1 MDIDHISPAQRGLRP
16 AEEDP
21 RTHAA
26 ERSRR
31 TRPVQ
36 PSGEDRWEGRESEAH
51 EEEEEAKQRERRED
65 DAEAPDEEESR
76 EFDEQA

>member
-16 AEEDP
+16 VEEDS

-36 PSGEDRWEGRESEAH
+36 PSGEDRWEGRESESP
-51 EEEEEAKQRERRED
+51 EEEEAAKERERREHGE
-65 DAEAPDEEESR
+65 EASEEEESR